1 MPLIVASSPHLQPAN
16 SVSKVM
22 LHVVIALVPGILAY
36 VMMFGWGVL
45 VNILL
50 AIVTALAVEAAVLQ
64 IRRKPVLTGLYDGSA
79 IVTALLLA
87 LAVPP
92 LSPWW
97 LIVVGVGFAMIFGKH
112 IYGGLGYNPFNPAML
127 GYAVLLVSFPVA
139 MTQWLLPVSLMDS
152 DPGFTATLQYV
163 FTGSLPAPLSLDSIT
178 SATIL
183 DTVKTRL
190 AQSYT
195 LEEIQRA
202 PIFGHL
208 GGRGWE
214 WINLAFLAGGLWLL
228 AWRVISWHIPV
239 GLLGGLFLISF
250 LFHGIDAGIY
260 ATPMFHLASG
270 AAILG
275 AFFIA
280 TDPVSAST
288 TAKGRLI
295 YAAGIGVITYVIRTW
310 GGYPDGIAFAVLL
323 MNMAVPTIDYYTR
336 PRVFGAGRD

>member
-1 MPLIVASSPHLQPAN
+1 
-16 SVSKVM
+16 M
-22 LHVVIALVPGILAY
+22 LHVILALVPGILVY
-36 VMMFGWGVL
+36 IMMFGWGVVL
-45 VNILL
+45 NILL
-50 AIVTALAVEAAVLQ
+50 AVTTALAVEAAVLRL
-64 IRRKPVLTGLYDGSA
+64 RRKPVLTGLYDGSA

-92 LSPWW
+92 LAPWW
-97 LIVVGVGFAMIFGKH
+97 LIVVGVSFAMIFGKH

-127 GYAVLLVSFPVA
+127 GYAVLLVSFPVP
-139 MTQWLLPVSLMDS
+139 MTQWLMPLSMIQA
-152 DPGFTATLQYV
+152 DPGFMATLQYV
-163 FTGSLPAPLSLDSIT
+163 FTGSLPGQTAIDSIT
-178 SATIL
+178 SATVL
-183 DTVKTRL
+183 DTIKTQL

-195 LEEIQRA
+195 LDEIQRA
-202 PIFGHL
+202 PIFGYL
-208 GGRGWE
+208 GARGWE
-214 WINLAFLAGGLWLL
+214 WINLAFLAGGVWLL

-250 LFHGIDAGIY
+250 LFNSVDAGIY
-260 ATPMFHLASG
+260 ASPMFHLASG

-288 TAKGRLI
+288 TPKGRLI

-336 PRVFGAGRD
+336 PRVFGAGKD